1 MKFLATL
8 ARKHSWPLTFH
19 IFFTNFYC
27 SNMAITFSWCSC
39 LLMDAFLYISS
50 SDAAFFL
57 LLYLGKRYI
66 QAHITWPIA
75 LQGDI
80 FLYDQTFLSHQT
92 TESVFP
98 VSCYLQS
105 IQIGRGRY
113 NFVSLKYSIN
123 RIIIIVII
131 VVLETKS
138 NFDTI
143 IKIGQFC
150 NIIFAIRWEVKGLC
164 QRNVRINVISSSKN
178 LFYFW
183 ETWGT
188 NGLVGMALYAEPMV
202 VGLNV
207 TAALGARFIAT

>member
-1 MKFLATL
+1 MHFYTYQVLMLLSFFYYIWEKDTF
-8 ARKHSWPLTFH
+8 KLTSH
-19 IFFTNFYC
+19 DLLHYKVIF
-27 SNMAITFSWCSC
+27 
-39 LLMDAFLYISS
+39 
-50 SDAAFFL
+50 
-57 LLYLGKRYI
+57 
-66 QAHITWPIA
+66 
-75 LQGDI
+75 

-150 NIIFAIRWEVKGLC
+150 NIIFAIRWEVKGLWMTKKC
-164 QRNVRINVISSSKN
+164 KN
-178 LFYFW
+178 KCD
-183 ETWGT
+183 
-188 NGLVGMALYAEPMV
+188 
-202 VGLNV
+202 
-207 TAALGARFIAT
+207 I